1 MNAWDVL
8 ALIGAAVAVVAYA
21 LRLNLLTAKDHRIS
35 VIVFHVALGGAAFAA
50 GLNAWQGQTCLLSA
64 CAIVASLMW
73 VFVSL
78 PSWKNG
84 PPAHT
89 MRVKPLPREHWR
101 HVHGGKQ

>member
-1 MNAWDVL
+1 MNAWDML
-8 ALIGAAVAVVAYA
+8 ALMGASAAVVAYA
-21 LRLNLLTAKDHRIS
+21 LRLNLLTARDHRIS

-89 MRVKPLPREHWR
+89 MKARRVTPEEAR
-101 HVHGGKQ
+101 HVYGGKR